1 MCVCV
6 GGWVGVGCVRAC
18 VGGGARRRGG
28 GRAGGPKGRRGMQG
42 GRGERER
49 EGARAERGE
58 GRRACQVRASS
69 RSALPSSPFAS
80 RPGCPASVPLFPSP
94 CAPSPFPP
102 PPPHTCTRLCTLSP
116 HPAHTHTHATARGR
130 GSTRGDIS
138 YLVDPASSHML
149 SSKAKPCMSKYKG
162 IQARN
167 CERLITTVV
176 ICTALS
182 PS

>member
-6 GGWVGVGCVRAC
+6 GGWGWGVCVCAWGEGR
-18 VGGGARRRGG
+18 GGEEGGARGGRRGG
-28 GRAGGPKGRRGMQG
+28 GGCREE
-42 GRGERER
+42 GERER
-49 EGARAERGE
+49 GRGR
-58 GRRACQVRASS
+58 GRREGKGGVPVKCARPLAP
-69 RSALPSSPFAS
+69 PSPPPFAS

>member
-6 GGWVGVGCVRAC
+6 WVGVGCVRACVC

-69 RSALPSSPFAS
+69 RSALPSPLRLSP
-80 RPGCPASVPLFPSP
+80 RVPCLCPSLPLPLRSLPLSSSSSP
-94 CAPSPFPP
+94 HV
-102 PPPHTCTRLCTLSP
+102 HTPLHTLP

>member
-1 MCVCV
+1 M
-6 GGWVGVGCVRAC
+6 C

-49 EGARAERGE
+49 GRGR
-58 GRRACQVRASS
+58 GRREGKGGVPVKCARPLAP
-69 RSALPSSPFAS
+69 PSPPPFAS

-116 HPAHTHTHATARGR
+116 TPRTHTHATARGR